1 MARFRVRQQDV
12 DRFVSEYR
20 RTRRILDDAKASMT
34 AQGVPEF
41 VVDEVVPELPD
52 VGNISEMG
60 VEELGLQFLTRS
72 DYNRVMRYMERLQRE
87 SKKDVVTDESKN
99 VTQLGHYGN
108 LTAVKGDLNVDYE
121 GVQLRYER
129 RLLERGRL
137 NESLRRLESMGISMR
152 KSPIEKVDPE
162 TGEVSTAYSESRHP
176 LYTYVPSTLEDLQR
190 YREAIQRNETL
201 AIIPPDELP
210 ENAIVEQLGS
220 SVPLR
225 ARQRRMRPTQVSERI
240 GVDTMTDVR
249 TSAYF
254 ANYGAIAD
262 TVLPNAISDE
272 INAYVGAIM
281 DLPPQRR
288 MEIYEMIEDSPDDAG
303 TIEYMYLDRSGTLSS
318 KVQTILGYWRS
329 NVAPKIGM
337 GGVYDSE
344 IGSFTDVLENAGFNA
359 GSGQNVYDEYQMRK
373 RDGESVSISFADVRE
388 MLRNG

>member
-41 VVDEVVPELPD
+41 VAEDVVPELPD
-52 VGNISEMG
+52 VGNISEMS

-99 VTQLGHYGN
+99 VTQLGYYGN
-108 LTAVKGDLNVDYE
+108 LTAVRGDLNEDYE

-137 NESLRRLESMGISMR
+137 SESLRRLESMGITMM
-152 KSPIEKVDPE
+152 KSPIEKRDPE
-162 TGEVSTAYSESRHP
+162 TGEVTTAYSKSRHP

-201 AIIPPDELP
+201 AILPPDELP
-210 ENAIVEQLGS
+210 ENAIVEQLGA

-225 ARQRRMRPTQVSERI
+225 ARQHRMRPPQVSERI
-240 GVDTMTDVR
+240 GVDTVSDVR

-254 ANYGAIAD
+254 ANYAAIAD

-272 INAYVGAIM
+272 INAYVDAIM
-281 DLPPQRR
+281 ELPPQRR
-288 MEIYEMIEDSPDDAG
+288 REIYEMIEDSPEDAG
-303 TIEYMYLDRSGTLSS
+303 TMEYMYLDRSGTLSS

-329 NVAPKIGM
+329 MVAPKIDM
-337 GGVYDSE
+337 EGVYESE
-344 IGSFTDVLENAGFNA
+344 LSSMTDVLENEGFKA
-359 GSGQNVYDEYQMRK
+359 GSGQNVYDEYQRRK
-373 RDGESVSISFADVRE
+373 RAKESVSLSFADVRE
-388 MLRNG
+388 ILRKG